1 LGLECSARMLRRD
14 PPMWSVI
21 DLTLVPPHRS
31 RLLRM
36 CKYILSGQPAT
47 SGPQERVDTD
57 LDHHMGED
65 PISEFS

>member
-1 LGLECSARMLRRD
+1 
-14 PPMWSVI
+14 
-21 DLTLVPPHRS
+21 
-31 RLLRM
+31 M